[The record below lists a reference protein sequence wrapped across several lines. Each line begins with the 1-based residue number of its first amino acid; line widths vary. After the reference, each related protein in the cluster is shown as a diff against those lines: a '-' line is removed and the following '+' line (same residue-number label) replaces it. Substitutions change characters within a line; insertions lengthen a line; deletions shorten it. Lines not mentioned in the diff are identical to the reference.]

1 MPVNGT
7 GIVEPLEYMSIKG
20 RYYMSLRARLKL
32 RIAAKILI
40 ALLGLS
46 LASLIVFGYVSLRS
60 MDRLG
65 NYALESSASL
75 GDRAVSDSTQ
85 ALRHQAE
92 QELITLAKD
101 QATISDNLF
110 DQIEAETST
119 LASFATD
126 LWSNTQSFSSRRSYS
141 QEEPPDDIYAAS
153 VYVLAPGV
161 SADTV
166 RRELDLSSNLD
177 TIFIPITS
185 SDTNL
190 TFVYIGTESGILRA
204 YPWSSGI
211 DPSYDPRVR
220 PWYTRAK
227 ETGHIGWSEP
237 YIDAVTDNLMVTS
250 SKPFYDSAGKLI
262 GVVGIDVTIETISQR
277 IINTQVGELGYAFL
291 VDEHGH
297 IIARPELSA
306 GDKRWEQSFETEDM
320 LNSSN
325 PELRTIAERMT
336 AGDTGIST
344 FIHDGSEVYLAYA
357 PLPGTGW
364 SIGIRMPVAEV
375 IAPALATKDQI
386 VSNIEVAREHILGQI
401 NSTRGI
407 LLGVFIVVL
416 LVVSV
421 LAYALSRQITRPIL
435 ALSEGTKAVGSG
447 DLNYSLVLKTGDE
460 IEDLANTFNTM
471 TSNLKTYME
480 NLRETTAAKER
491 IESDLRIA
499 AEIQASMLPRTFP
512 AFPNRKEVDIF
523 ATMEP
528 AKEVGGDFYDFFFI
542 KENKLCFLIGDVSGK
557 GVPAALFM
565 AATRT
570 LLKTAALRDISPEE
584 ILFQVN
590 NTLCPDNDTCM
601 FATIACAILNTETG
615 EVELANAGH
624 NPPLIC
630 SGDRGFEFVD
640 VPKGIAAGVME
651 DIGYEKIKLTLKP
664 HDIIFLYTD
673 GVTEAMNPEG
683 ELFSEERL
691 RQCLSELKPKDAE
704 NVINLVRPEIATFV
718 REALQADDITM
729 LALEF
734 KGKAI

>member
-92 QELITLAKD
+92 QELITLAKG

-297 IIARPELSA
+297 IIARPELYA

-480 NLRETTAAKER
+480 NLKETTAAKER

-499 AEIQASMLPRTFP
+499 GEIQASMLPRTFP

-734 KGKAI
+734 RGKSI

>member
-1 MPVNGT
+1 
-7 GIVEPLEYMSIKG
+7 
-20 RYYMSLRARLKL
+20 MSLRARLKL

-101 QATISDNLF
+101 QATISDHLF
-110 DQIEAETST
+110 DRIEAETST

-141 QEEPPDDIYAAS
+141 QEEPPDDIYAVS

-190 TFVYIGTESGILRA
+190 TFVYIGTESGILRV

-262 GVVGIDVTIETISQR
+262 GVVGVDVTIETISQR

-297 IIARPELSA
+297 IIARPELHA

-344 FIHDGSEVYLAYA
+344 FIHDGSEVYIAYA

-375 IAPALATKDQI
+375 IAPALATRDQI

-421 LAYALSRQITRPIL
+421 LAYVLSRQITRPIL
-435 ALSEGTKAVGSG
+435 ALSEGTKAVGRG
-447 DLNYSLVLKTGDE
+447 DLNYRLELKTGDE

-512 AFPNRKEVDIF
+512 PFPNRKEVDIF

-624 NPPLIC
+624 NPPLIY

-673 GVTEAMNPEG
+673 GVTEAMNPES

-691 RQCLSELKPKDAE
+691 RQCLSGVKPKDAK
-704 NVINLVRPEIATFV
+704 NVINLVRPEITTFV
-718 REALQADDITM
+718 REAPQADDITM